1 MYAGVPIAI
10 PVAVSLE
17 SPLSVSARAM
27 PKSVTIA
34 RPVSSSMMMLSGLMS
49 RWMTL
54 RWWA

>member
-49 RWMTL
+49 R
-54 RWWA
+54 